1 MKRWLWLG
9 LALVVGAL
17 WVSGVRAGMI
27 GPSLQEQIGKASPD
41 QKLPVIIALKQ
52 QADNEVLER
61 TSTGKTKEERWAYVV
76 AELKRL
82 SNSTQ
87 RELLSFL
94 TGEERAGRASKV
106 NGFWIVNAAYCEAT
120 SEVIQEIASR
130 PEVWFVDCDRVFAPN
145 ALDVPRSDNEPPR
158 VNTVEWTARKV
169 GADSVWTLLG
179 ITGNNVV
186 VGHIDT
192 GCNYNHLDLV
202 GHLWNSSAYPHHG
215 WNFELNNDDPVDVQG
230 HGTFLAGN
238 VASDGSAGD
247 TCGMA
252 PRSRIMICRVRTTA
266 DTIAENQMWS
276 AMQFCLAPP
285 LDSTNHA
292 HLIMTSLGW
301 LHAWNPRMALWR
313 QNVTNVATAGLAFIA
328 SAGSEGS
335 SAMTIRTPGDVP
347 GPWHHPA
354 EQNGGRGGA
363 ITIGCTDAS
372 DVIASFS
379 SQGPVTWD
387 TVSPYRDYP
396 YPPGLLKPDLCAPGV
411 NVASCSYNN
420 NSGYL
425 SGWSGT
431 SLSTAYVG
439 GVAALM
445 LVKNPALLPWQVDSI
460 LQMTVRPLGAQPKN
474 NTYGTGRVSG
484 YQAVLYTRPFGPR
497 HDVAIQSI
505 LAPGAKVDSLV
516 PVAPVVRVQNNG
528 TYREL
533 NVPVHFSVDS
543 SGSQIYHQIVTIPS
557 LDSLAAVNIT
567 FPNWTPGRGGITYN
581 MTTWHTFSPDTDRT
595 NDTLRS
601 TTQTRIRD
609 IRAISTNI
617 GSRVRAQSPVT
628 PMLTLGSADY
638 TERTF
643 NATCWIDSAG
653 SRIYNQSVPVDS
665 VTANGTKSVFF
676 PVWTTGPVGVTYNST
691 FFHDF
696 TDPIPS
702 NDTLHVTTQTS
713 NLTMAL
719 IAFGDLP
726 VNSWALHDSLVAH
739 DSSNLFSVIDTFNV
753 SSNGGRNLSLS
764 SLITGGYGVVLT
776 FANYTYLNATALGDT
791 LAAFMDQGGGVVIA
805 PFGEATTW
813 GIGGRYATQYM
824 PVPLTANSYTAGTL
838 GTVHLPTHPITAGVS
853 AISVG
858 NYVTGAT
865 TLQHGVDVADFNTGH
880 ILAGAFDTL
889 GRRTASI
896 GFFPTSWYYTTWGG
910 HNARLLLNAMCWA
923 AGLCNES
930 GVEVLPALSRFPK
943 VFALSPAWPN
953 PFRRTTEM
961 HYQLPMACPVQIR
974 VFNVAG
980 QVVKT
985 LINGREEAGYKHVTW
1000 DGRSDDGS
1008 RVASGVYF
1016 YRLDAGSF
1024 AATKKMVVIR

>member
-1 MKRWLWLG
+1 MKRWFWLG

-52 QADNEVLER
+52 QADNEALEKACA
-61 TSTGKTKEERWAYVV
+61 GKTKEERWAYVV
-76 AELKRL
+76 SELKRQ
-82 SNSTQ
+82 SETSQ
-87 RELLSFL
+87 RDLLSFL
-94 TGEERAGRASKV
+94 ASEERAGKASKV
-106 NGFWIVNAAYCEAT
+106 NGFWIANAVYCEAT
-120 SEVIQEIASR
+120 PEVIREIASR
-130 PEVWFVDCDRVFAPN
+130 PEIWFVDCDRIASPN
-145 ALDVPRSDNEPPR
+145 VLNAERPGNEPPR
-158 VNTVEWTARKV
+158 VNALEWPIPKV

-192 GCNYNHLDLV
+192 GCNYNHLDLAT
-202 GHLWNSSAYPHHG
+202 HMWTSSAYPHHG
-215 WNFELNNDDPVDVQG
+215 WNFELNNDDPLDING

-238 VASDGSAGD
+238 VVSDGSAGD

-266 DTIAENQMWS
+266 DSIAENQLWS

-328 SAGSEGS
+328 SAGSEGP

-354 EQNGGRGGA
+354 EQNGGRGGS

-372 DVIASFS
+372 DAIASFS

-431 SLSTAYVG
+431 SMSTAYVG

-445 LVKNPALLPWQVDSI
+445 LEKNPALLPWQVDSI
-460 LQMTVRPLGAQPKN
+460 LQMTVRPLGTPPKN
-474 NTYGTGRVSG
+474 NTYGTGRVSA

-516 PVAPVVRVQNNG
+516 PVVPGVRVQNYG

-557 LDSLAAVNIT
+557 LDSLAAVNVT

-581 MTTWHTFSPDTDRT
+581 MTTWHTFSPDTDRA

-601 TTQTRIRD
+601 STQTRVQD
-609 IRAISTNI
+609 IRVISTNI
-617 GSRVRAQSPVT
+617 GSRVRARSSVT
-628 PMLTLGSADY
+628 PWLTLGAADY
-638 TERTF
+638 SVRGF
-643 NATCWIDSAG
+643 NAICWIDSGAT
-653 SRIYNQSVPVDS
+653 RIYNQTVAVDS
-665 VTANGTKSVFF
+665 VVANGTRTVSF
-676 PVWTTGPVGVTYNST
+676 PVWNTGPSGATYDLT

-696 TDPIPS
+696 ADPIHS
-702 NDTLHVTTQTS
+702 NDTLRVTTQAS
-713 NLTMAL
+713 SQNKAL
-719 IAFGDLP
+719 IAFGDLQAI
-726 VNSWALHDSLVAH
+726 SWELHDTLVAH
-739 DSSNLFSVIDTFNV
+739 DSSSIFSTIDTINV

-764 SLITGGYGVVLT
+764 NLVAGGYGVVLT
-776 FANYTYLNATALGDT
+776 FTNYTYLNPTAMGDT
-791 LAAFMDQGGGVVIA
+791 LAAFMDQGGGVVIGVFA
-805 PFGEATTW
+805 DFPGYD
-813 GIGGRYATQYM
+813 IGGRYTTQYM
-824 PVPLTANSYTAGTL
+824 PFPKSNNSYTPGTL
-838 GTVHLPTHPITAGVS
+838 GTVYQPNHPIMAGIS
-853 AISVG
+853 AIAVG

-865 TLQHGVDVADFNTGH
+865 SLQHGARIADFNTGR
-880 ILAGAFDTL
+880 ILAAAFDTL
-889 GRRTASI
+889 GRRTAEV
-896 GFFPTSWYYTTWGG
+896 GFFPTTWQYTTWGG
-910 HNARLLLNAMCWA
+910 HNARLMLNAMCWA
-923 AGLCNES
+923 AGLCSES
-930 GVEVLPALSRFPK
+930 GVEILPALSRLPK

-953 PFRRTTEM
+953 PFRRTTEI

-985 LINGREEAGYKHVTW
+985 LINGREEAGYKHATW
-1000 DGRSDDGS
+1000 DGRSEDGS

-1016 YRLDAGSF
+1016 YRLEAGSF